1 MAITPT
7 NSNTVSLLTLPSAQ
21 LAVGS
26 DLLVLQTTNGTQTI
40 TFDKFNVVKTDVTGS
55 ATVTNN
61 LSVTNTGVFNSIVV
75 NNLSAAS
82 VYTAAGPG
90 TTLPSGFYNQF
101 TIQNGIILSATAN
114 IQNDP
119 VYNQLYNVDIPNL
132 IKGLVNNSGLTPV
145 IERSGNVLIPAG
157 LTSYQ
162 VTLDKFFAS
171 SPNNLI
177 AAGNITPAHITLAT
191 DFIPT
196 TGTSSIFNLTS
207 LQSLTALVALSG
219 VNSGYLASVGGASG
233 LSTLMSSL
241 TSPAAINLLT
251 GNNTATIPSFVQ
263 AAVIPTSITSTRS
276 SDGTGTALTF
286 TVSIG
291 VPQTVPVTVYWR
303 LAVVVPLQQ
312 NA

>member
-7 NSNTVSLLTLPSAQ
+7 NSNTVSILTLPSAQ

-61 LSVTNTGVFNSIVV
+61 LSVTNTGIFNSIVV

-101 TIQNGIILSATAN
+101 TIHNGIILSAASN

-119 VYNQLYNVDIPNL
+119 TYNQLYNVDIPNL
-132 IKGLVNNSGLTPV
+132 IKGLINNSGLTPV

-177 AAGNITPAHITLAT
+177 AAGK
-191 DFIPT
+191 DRK
-196 TGTSSIFNLTS
+196 
-207 LQSLTALVALSG
+207 
-219 VNSGYLASVGGASG
+219 SV
-233 LSTLMSSL
+233 
-241 TSPAAINLLT
+241 
-251 GNNTATIPSFVQ
+251 V
-263 AAVIPTSITSTRS
+263 
-276 SDGTGTALTF
+276 
-286 TVSIG
+286 
-291 VPQTVPVTVYWR
+291 
-303 LAVVVPLQQ
+303 
-312 NA
+312 